1 MKKQGRP
8 FLPEEERIRRRKESI
23 AKYRNSLKF
32 KIASRLASKRYY
44 YKKKNKNKEQSNK

>member
-8 FLPEEERIRRRKESI
+8 FLPEQERIKRRKESI
-23 AKYRNSLKF
+23 AKYRKSLKF

-44 YKKKNKNKEQSNK
+44 YKKKNKEQSSK